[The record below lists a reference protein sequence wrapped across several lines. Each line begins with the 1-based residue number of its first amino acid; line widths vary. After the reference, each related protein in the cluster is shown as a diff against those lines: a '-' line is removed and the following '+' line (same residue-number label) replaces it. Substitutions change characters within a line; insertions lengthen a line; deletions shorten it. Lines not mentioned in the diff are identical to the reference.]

1 VVIRQ
6 NSAGNRSLIE
16 AARAD
21 MEFVQSVVMTNE
33 IVQQLTTPLLN
44 RFLTLARRQD
54 NVWASASAGR
64 LRDLVGE
71 TVPHTWAISLRPRA
85 ARRAPTR
92 WSRRRSRR

>member
-1 VVIRQ
+1 
-6 NSAGNRSLIE
+6 
-16 AARAD
+16 

-54 NVWASASAGR
+54 NVWAVGVAGR

-71 TVPHTWAISLRPRA
+71 TVPHTWAISCDPRCS
-85 ARRAPTR
+85 ARATR